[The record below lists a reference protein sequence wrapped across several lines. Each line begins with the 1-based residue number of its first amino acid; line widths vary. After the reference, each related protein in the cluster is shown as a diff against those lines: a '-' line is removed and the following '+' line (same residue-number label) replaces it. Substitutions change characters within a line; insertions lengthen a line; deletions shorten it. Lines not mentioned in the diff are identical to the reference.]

1 MDVRNMISK
10 LRSEWEDIDQAIRFL
25 EHGNVN
31 LGARAHR
38 NCHPLRGGL
47 HRRIRVT
54 ETAGQSVIEL
64 RRDGGAARRFVIF
77 DRA

>member
-38 NCHPLRGGL
+38 NCHPLREGIKSTHYQGS
-47 HRRIRVT
+47 RNSCTIRNRNHKHG
-54 ETAGQSVIEL
+54 EAH
-64 RRDGGAARRFVIF
+64 DGS
-77 DRA
+77 